1 MKYILNETPLK
12 TTNNFRINNITVD
25 LDIKET
31 KFNEYSLSFKND
43 LDIKTEIKTDFDSKI
58 GLKTDKYLY
67 LDITPKKDIKDVLII
82 NYEFNNNSYLA
93 SNININLEHD
103 LNTII
108 VFRSKTES
116 FLNFKLSVN
125 SKEDINS
132 NITLV
137 NLTSDSSTNLVAI
150 ENSVNTNSNIITN
163 YVDIK
168 GKLRISNYYSDLYK
182 ENSSSSFNTIYIGN
196 NDERLDMNYYVKNNN
211 KRTISNMLFQGALT
225 DNSYK
230 SLKGTIDFV
239 EHASKS
245 KGEENENCILLS
257 DTCKSRS
264 LPMLLCH
271 EEDVV
276 GSHGMSSGKI
286 DSEKL
291 FYLMSK
297 GISEEE
303 AKRLIIKANFKIVLD
318 NILDSSIKNEIEEII
333 NERIK

>member
-31 KFNEYSLSFKND
+31 DFNDYTFSTEKD
-43 LDIKTEIKTDFDSKI
+43 LIINKEIKHGFNSKI
-58 GLKTDKYLY
+58 GLERDKYLY
-67 LDITPKKDIKDVLII
+67 VDITPKKRIDDLLII
-82 NYEFNNNSYLA
+82 NYTFDSNNYLT
-93 SNININLEHD
+93 SHININLDYD

-108 VFRSKTES
+108 CFRGTG
-116 FLNFKLSVN
+116 FLNFNLTVN
-125 SKEDINS
+125 SKENINS
-132 NITLV
+132 NISIV
-137 NLTSDSSTNLVAI
+137 NLTTDESTSLVAI

-163 YVDIK
+163 YIDLR
-168 GKLRISNYYSDLYK
+168 GKLRISNYYSDLNK
-182 ENSSSSFNTIYIGN
+182 EKSNSSFNTIYIGN
-196 NDERLDMNYYVKNNN
+196 KDERLDMNYYVKNNN
-211 KRTISNMLFQGALT
+211 KNTVSNMLFQGALL

-230 SLKGTIDFV
+230 SLKGTIDFI
-239 EHASKS
+239 EGSSKS

-257 DTCKSRS
+257 DKCKSRS

-286 DSEKL
+286 DNEKL

-303 AKRLIIKANFKIVLD
+303 AKKLIIKANFKIVLD
-318 NILDSSIKNEIEEII
+318 YILNNDIINEIEEII
-333 NERIK
+333 DERIK